1 MSEVKLHNIFPTTIS
16 QSNIG
21 VDKKIKK
28 YLINEAY
35 DFIYQNKVKNGS
47 TTVNK
52 YILND
57 KKYSSLSKKILD
69 KLNYVIYDIYTI
81 DRNLKFFI
89 TNSWCVKHEKN
100 DVAELH
106 NHDNSILSGVYYFQT
121 PKNSGD
127 IIFHRSTAT
136 NSVFTKTLTIPTNI
150 NLNEYKMKAEEGTL
164 LLFPSHLLHKTE
176 PNLSNK
182 NRYCLAFNVFFTGSI
197 GNNQSLNRLDI

>member
-21 VDKKIKK
+21 VDKNIKRH
-28 YLINEAY
+28 LINEAY
-35 DFIYQNKVKNGS
+35 DFIYQNDVKNGS

-57 KKYSSLSKKILD
+57 KKYSFLSKKILD
-69 KLNYVIYDIYTI
+69 TLSHIIYNIYTI

-106 NHDNSILSGVYYFQT
+106 NHDNSIISGVYYFQT

-127 IIFHRSTAT
+127 IIFHRSTSL
-136 NSVFTKTLTIPTNI
+136 NSLFTKTLTIPTNI
-150 NLNEYKMKAEEGTL
+150 NFNEHKMKVEEGTL

-197 GNNQSLNRLDI
+197 GSNNNLNRLDI